1 MDGATR
7 EELRLKIRPAAIFS
21 LCALIFFI
29 VFVYQAKDWRLQAR
43 LYPYA
48 IGIPMLVLAV
58 IQVILDLKGVTRK
71 QTADPAVPVD
81 FQQAKD
87 IDPLVARRRA
97 LIMFS
102 WIFGF
107 FVGVWLLGF
116 SLTIP
121 LLVFSYLRWSKESWP
136 LAIGLAVGAWLVFY
150 GLFVRLL
157 TLPFPEGLIF
167 TWLGI

>member
-1 MDGATR
+1 
-7 EELRLKIRPAAIFS
+7 LKIRPAAIFS

-48 IGIPMLVLAV
+48 IGIPMVVLAV
-58 IQVILDLKGVTRK
+58 IQVILDLWGITEKRP
-71 QTADPAVPVD
+71 ADTGAPVD
-81 FQQAKD
+81 YQMSKD
-87 IDPLVARRRA
+87 IDPKVARRRT
-97 LIMFS
+97 LSIFT

-121 LLVFSYLRWSKESWP
+121 LLVFSYLKWSNESWP
-136 LAIGLAVGAWLVFY
+136 LAIGLAAGAWLVFY

>member
-1 MDGATR
+1 
-7 EELRLKIRPAAIFS
+7 LKIRPAAIFS

-48 IGIPMLVLAV
+48 IGIPMVVLAV
-58 IQVILDLKGVTRK
+58 IQVILDLRGVTRK
-71 QTADPAVPVD
+71 QSADPSAPVD

-87 IDPLVARRRA
+87 IDPIVARRRA
-97 LIMFS
+97 LVMFS

-107 FVGVWLLGF
+107 FLGVWLLGF

-121 LLVFSYLRWSKESWP
+121 LLVFSYLMWSKEPWP